1 MKKLRLDLDE
11 LAVESFDTRGAE
23 KEKGT
28 VVGEQ
33 QCSCGGTCYPQATC
47 PQTCAYTC
55 DDPTCAYTC
64 DDATCAGFTC
74 GFESCGGTC
83 FNSRC
88 VDSCLCH

>member
-11 LAVESFDTRGAE
+11 LAVESFDTQKDAR
-23 KEKGT
+23 EKGT
-28 VVGEQ
+28 VVGE
-33 QCSCGGTCYPQATC
+33 QCSCGGTCYPEATC

-64 DDATCAGFTC
+64 DDATCAGLTC
-74 GFESCGGTC
+74 NYESCGGTC